1 MYLLSEDKHN
11 STAFTNEALYQ
22 NACMAIDAPACYAL
36 HYSLGPPG
44 FDWAKLK
51 EPVRLNC
58 RDETLQ
64 LLSTPQ
70 VRNGLER

>member
-1 MYLLSEDKHN
+1 M
-11 STAFTNEALYQ
+11 TFA
-22 NACMAIDAPACYAL
+22 APACYAL